1 MRISEIE
8 QSAAKNRPL
17 PDYLTV
23 PEICLYTALRALYE
37 SYHSKKIT
45 RDSAQVEKRKIIS
58 QCERYEAEYIA
69 WTAAA
74 KSYQDNIRKA
84 STIISDIEK
93 SHDITEIA
101 LKACECIGVMTGD
114 TEFLKRQKAK
124 MKEER
129 K

>member
-1 MRISEIE
+1 MRVSEIE
-8 QSAAKNRPL
+8 KSAAKNRPL

-37 SYHSKKIT
+37 SYHSKKIA
-45 RDSAQVEKRKIIS
+45 RDLAQVEKRKIIS
-58 QCERYEAEYIA
+58 QCEHYEAEYIA
-69 WTAAA
+69 WTESA

-101 LKACECIGVMTGD
+101 LKACECIGAMTGD
-114 TEFLKRQKAK
+114 VEFLKRQEAK
-124 MKEER
+124 IKEER

>member
-8 QSAAKNRPL
+8 QSAAKSRPL

-45 RDSAQVEKRKIIS
+45 RDLAQVEKRKIIS
-58 QCERYEAEYIA
+58 HCERYEAEYIA

-74 KSYQDNIRKA
+74 KFYQDNIRKTG
-84 STIISDIEK
+84 TIISDIEK
-93 SHDITEIA
+93 SHDIKEIA
-101 LKACECIGVMTGD
+101 LKACECIGFMTGD
-114 TEFLKRQKAK
+114 DEFLKRQEAK
-124 MKEER
+124 IKEEV
-129 K
+129 

>member
-1 MRISEIE
+1 MRVSEIE
-8 QSAAKNRPL
+8 KSAAKNRPL

-37 SYHSKKIT
+37 SYHSKKIA
-45 RDSAQVEKRKIIS
+45 RDLAQVEKRKIIS
-58 QCERYEAEYIA
+58 QCERYETEYIA

-74 KSYQDNIRKA
+74 KSYQDNIHKA

-101 LKACECIGVMTGD
+101 LKACEWIGAMTGD
-114 TEFLKRQKAK
+114 TEFLKRQEAK
-124 MKEER
+124 IKEER